1 MKRVSGPEGVRPRRG
16 SPDETRARLVA
27 AAAEVFEREG
37 YAGTDSNRLARA
49 AGYAPGTFYKHF
61 TDKRSLFL
69 VVYEEWVTK
78 EWHEVAA
85 VAGSGPEETRAER
98 IVDRVLEHH
107 RRWKGVRASLRALV
121 ATDDAVRSFYRAQR
135 RRQLAWLGDRASDRE
150 RHALALFT
158 LERAADGLADG
169 EAAALGLS
177 TTKVRAQ
184 LVDLVRRELL
194 APAKAARP

>member
-1 MKRVSGPEGVRPRRG
+1 MRPADPGGARPRRG
-16 SPDETRARLVA
+16 SSAETRARLVA

-37 YAGTDSNRLARA
+37 YTGTDSNRLARA

-61 TDKRSLFL
+61 VDKRAVFL
-69 VVYEEWVTK
+69 AVYDEWVTE
-78 EWHEVAA
+78 EWRDVAEVAR
-85 VAGSGPEETRAER
+85 SGPEATRAAR

-107 RRWKGVRASLRALV
+107 RRWKGFRASLRALV
-121 ATDDAVRSFYRAQR
+121 ATDETVRVSYRAQR
-135 RRQLAWLGDRASDRE
+135 RRQLALLGDRPADRE

-177 TTKVRAQ
+177 SAKVRAR
-184 LVDLVRRELL
+184 LVELVRGELL
-194 APAKAARP
+194 ASSKAIRP